1 MPGRRRADK
10 SEASGYRRA
19 GMILFLITGRT
30 PAFLVVLLGLLVYLS
45 WIDLR
50 HEPAEDKVKLW
61 WLLLVVLLNVPAYL
75 ALRVWLVRVRRRREA
90 A

>member
-1 MPGRRRADK
+1 MATRAWPGK
-10 SEASGYRRA
+10 SAAPGYRRA
-19 GMILFLITGRT
+19 GMILFLITGRA
-30 PAFLVVLLGLLVYLS
+30 PAFLVVLLGLLVYVS

-90 A
+90 